1 MPSTSTRSRRELP
14 DLSSVCLFCGR
25 KSKNE
30 TTLVF
35 MQYKNVLQSLK
46 KKRCEEKSDTALK
59 RKICGDFERLSADA
73 K

>member
-1 MPSTSTRSRRELP
+1 
-14 DLSSVCLFCGR
+14 
-25 KSKNE
+25 
-30 TTLVF
+30 